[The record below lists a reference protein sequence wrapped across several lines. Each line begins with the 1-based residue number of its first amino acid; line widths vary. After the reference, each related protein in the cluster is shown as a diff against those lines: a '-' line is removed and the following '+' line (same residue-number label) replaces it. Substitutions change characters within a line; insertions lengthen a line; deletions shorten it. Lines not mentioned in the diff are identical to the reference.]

1 MDFFKLKALE
11 YGMALVIGPL
21 AAVIVQGAKRY
32 IAWVDQLPAWQK
44 RAFVLVTATAL
55 TALGAV
61 TGVEF
66 AVTGEDISLLN
77 NLDAEAVKAALA
89 AAVAFALHAVKKRR
103 ELKP

>member
-1 MDFFKLKALE
+1 MDFLKIKALE

-21 AAVIVQGAKRY
+21 AAIIVQGAKRY
-32 IAWVDQLPAWQK
+32 VHWIDQLPAWQK

-61 TGVEF
+61 TGVEY
-66 AVTGEDISLLN
+66 AVTAEDISLLH
-77 NLDAEAVKAALA
+77 NLDAEAVKASLA
-89 AAVAFALHAVKKRR
+89 AAVAFLLHAFKKRR

>member
-1 MDFFKLKALE
+1 MEFLKLKALE

-32 IAWVDQLPAWQK
+32 IGWIDQLPAWQK

-66 AVTGEDISLLN
+66 AVTGEDVSVLA

-89 AAVAFALHAVKKRR
+89 AAVAFLLHALKKRN
-103 ELKP
+103 EPKP

>member
-1 MDFFKLKALE
+1 MDFLKLKALE

-32 IAWVDQLPAWQK
+32 IGWVDQLPAWQK

-89 AAVAFALHAVKKRR
+89 AAVAFLLHAVKKRR

>member
-1 MDFFKLKALE
+1 MDFLKIKALE

-21 AAVIVQGAKRY
+21 AAIIVQGAKRY
-32 IAWVDQLPAWQK
+32 VAWIDQLPAWQK

-61 TGVEF
+61 TGVEY
-66 AVTGEDISLLN
+66 AVTGEDISLLH
-77 NLDAEAVKAALA
+77 NLDAEAVKASLA
-89 AAVAFALHAVKKRR
+89 AAVAFLLHAFKKRR